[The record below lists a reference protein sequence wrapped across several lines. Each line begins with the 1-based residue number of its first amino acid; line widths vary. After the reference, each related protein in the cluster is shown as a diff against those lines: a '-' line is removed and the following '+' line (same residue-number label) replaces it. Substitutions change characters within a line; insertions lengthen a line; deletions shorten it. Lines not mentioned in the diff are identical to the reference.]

1 VVGKLTQLRLKIDRK
16 PEDDDEQI
24 EQMVVHLLRELNELN
39 VDKVDIIREKPP
51 PNSRGD
57 GVILELLVTLLASG
71 GVATSL
77 INFLQS
83 WSKRYEGRTIKVTT
97 HDGMWKL
104 SGYSPKEAKQLLNSM
119 TTIGQKNEHK

>member
-51 PNSRGD
+51 PNSRGT
-57 GVILELLVTLLASG
+57 V
-71 GVATSL
+71 
-77 INFLQS
+77 
-83 WSKRYEGRTIKVTT
+83 
-97 HDGMWKL
+97 
-104 SGYSPKEAKQLLNSM
+104 
-119 TTIGQKNEHK
+119 